1 MRWLTSTPVSARA
14 CNLRDAGRHEG
25 GVSDIDG
32 APFREWAASARPRL
46 RRTAFLLC
54 GDWHLAEDLTQETL
68 VGVYS
73 VWRRVSASGPPDA
86 YATRTLVNARRTQ
99 LRRPWRRESVVE
111 VVPDRATTDRATPG
125 GPGIEDRDRLLA
137 ALAELGASQRAVVVL
152 RYWEDRSVEEVADV
166 LGLSTGTVKS
176 QAARGLTRL
185 RRLLGEESDEPSVGS
200 LPTDRDPC
208 PIGDAS

>member
-1 MRWLTSTPVSARA
+1 MSA
-14 CNLRDAGRHEG
+14 HK
-25 GVSDIDG
+25 
-32 APFREWAASARPRL
+32 
-46 RRTAFLLC
+46 
-54 GDWHLAEDLTQETL
+54 
-68 VGVYS
+68 
-73 VWRRVSASGPPDA
+73 
-86 YATRTLVNARRTQ
+86 
-99 LRRPWRRESVVE
+99 
-111 VVPDRATTDRATPG
+111 
-125 GPGIEDRDRLLA
+125 DRDRLLA